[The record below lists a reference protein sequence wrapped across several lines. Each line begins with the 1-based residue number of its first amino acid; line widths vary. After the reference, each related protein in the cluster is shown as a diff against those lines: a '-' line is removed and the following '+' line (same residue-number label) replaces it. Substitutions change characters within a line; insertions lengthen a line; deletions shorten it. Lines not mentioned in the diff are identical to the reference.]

1 MGTRLKLALAIMAG
15 MALAAGAGN
24 GAWAADAQVTPSG
37 SGQDRQLDPDLP
49 GVEPQDQKF
58 AETALATLEPA
69 VELSKLGAEKASNP
83 DVVALSE
90 KMAKRYAE
98 LAGDLKAAVGAA
110 DVKVADGKAPHIDNR
125 LDRLKDANSEFD
137 LTYLTEQ
144 RGVHKKLISVYTMEA
159 RSGEKEPLRAHAEA
173 GKQVFT
179 ENAKEIERLEGQLA
193 GERTTPGR

>member
-1 MGTRLKLALAIMAG
+1 MGTRLKLALAILAG
-15 MALAAGAGN
+15 LALAAADGDGAR
-24 GAWAADAQVTPSG
+24 AADAQTPQPG
-37 SGQDRQLDPDLP
+37 GQERQLDPDLP
-49 GVEPQDQKF
+49 GVGPQDQKF
-58 AETALATLEPA
+58 AETALATLQPA
-69 VELSKLGAEKASNP
+69 VELSRLGAEKASNP

-98 LAGDLKAAVGAA
+98 LADELTAAVGAA
-110 DVKVADGKAPHIDNR
+110 DLNVAEGKAPHIDNR
-125 LDRLKDANSEFD
+125 LDRLDDASSEFD

-159 RSGEKEPLRAHAEA
+159 RSGEKEPLRAHAET

-179 ENAKEIERLEGQLA
+179 ESAAEIERLERQLA